1 MDLDPVFLSRIQF
14 AFLISFHII
23 FPSFTIGLAAW
34 LATIEGARLVTGNA
48 LYRRVF
54 DFWLKV
60 FAVSFGMGVVT
71 GIVMAFQFGTNW
83 GVLAQKTGSIQGP
96 LLGYEAF
103 TAFMLEA
110 TFFGVMLLGRD
121 RVSPRFYFFACCMVS
136 LGTMFSS
143 FWILANNSWMQVP
156 LGHTIVDGKII
167 PADWS
172 EIVLGPVMM
181 VRWPHMLL
189 AAFLTTGMCVAA
201 TGAWYVLRGIH
212 RAEAR
217 VMLHWGLGLVA
228 VLIPMQ
234 LFFGHLTGLYVLKHQ
249 PAKFA
254 AIEARWKTQQPA
266 SEVLIAIPDE
276 ANERNLFAIEIPK
289 LGSMI
294 ASGNWTAKE
303 IGLEAFPK
311 EDRPPVVIP
320 FFGFRMMVGM
330 GLIMLAVSW
339 FGNFLRWRGRLETT
353 RWFLW
358 GTFLAFPTGFV
369 AVLCGWF
376 TAEVGRQP
384 WVVYGLLRTKDAVT
398 PSLTTGDVLFSLAC
412 YVLVYAVVYSF
423 GVYYIYKLLH
433 EGPTATRQGHPWR
446 HGQPADGV
454 RRQRRDGDR
463 RQATH
468 RGVSAM
474 EPSNLALF
482 WAGVIACS
490 ILIYVI
496 LDGFDLGVGV
506 LFGTTRDEA
515 HRVRMMDTIAPFWDG
530 NETWL
535 VVIGAGLF
543 AAFPEV
549 YAVFLGAFYLP
560 VLLLLL
566 GLIFR
571 GIAFEFRFR
580 SERMR
585 WLWDWGFFLGSTVV
599 AFVQGAAVGAMIR
612 GIPVVDGQYAGSPFG
627 WLHPFAMLTGIGLV
641 LGYALLGA
649 GWLVLKS
656 EGELRDWAYAR
667 IRWLAARRPGRPVP
681 GVRGHVRLQR
691 ARAQQFAREILG
703 SRVPRD
709 RRARAGRRRR
719 SGRGRQRDG
728 LPFAMTVLFFL
739 AAFLTLGVMFWPY
752 MIPYSITVARAAA
765 PDASLRFLFYGGVV
779 VLPVIAAYT
788 IGVYWVFR
796 GKVRRGYS

>member
-23 FPSFTIGLAAW
+23 FPAFTIGLAAW
-34 LATIEGARLVTGNA
+34 LATIEGARLVTGNP

-96 LLGYEAF
+96 LLGYETF

-156 LGHTIVDGKII
+156 LGHTIVDGKIV
-167 PADWS
+167 PADWWT
-172 EIVLGPVMM
+172 IVLGPVML

-228 VLIPMQ
+228 VLIPIQ

-289 LGSMI
+289 LGSFI
-294 ASGNWTAKE
+294 ASGNWTARE
-303 IGLEAFPK
+303 IGLETFPP

-320 FFGFRMMVGM
+320 FFAFRIMVGM

-369 AVLCGWF
+369 AILS
-376 TAEVGRQP
+376 R
-384 WVVYGLLRTKDAVT
+384 
-398 PSLTTGDVLFSLAC
+398 
-412 YVLVYAVVYSF
+412 LV
-423 GVYYIYKLLH
+423 H
-433 EGPTATRQGHPWR
+433 
-446 HGQPADGV
+446 
-454 RRQRRDGDR
+454 
-463 RQATH
+463 
-468 RGVSAM
+468 
-474 EPSNLALF
+474 
-482 WAGVIACS
+482 
-490 ILIYVI
+490 
-496 LDGFDLGVGV
+496 
-506 LFGTTRDEA
+506 
-515 HRVRMMDTIAPFWDG
+515 
-530 NETWL
+530 
-535 VVIGAGLF
+535 
-543 AAFPEV
+543 
-549 YAVFLGAFYLP
+549 
-560 VLLLLL
+560 
-566 GLIFR
+566 
-571 GIAFEFRFR
+571 
-580 SERMR
+580 
-585 WLWDWGFFLGSTVV
+585 
-599 AFVQGAAVGAMIR
+599 
-612 GIPVVDGQYAGSPFG
+612 
-627 WLHPFAMLTGIGLV
+627 
-641 LGYALLGA
+641 
-649 GWLVLKS
+649 
-656 EGELRDWAYAR
+656 
-667 IRWLAARRPGRPVP
+667 
-681 GVRGHVRLQR
+681 
-691 ARAQQFAREILG
+691 
-703 SRVPRD
+703 
-709 RRARAGRRRR
+709 
-719 SGRGRQRDG
+719 GRGRPPAVGRVRPAAHQGRGHAVAHDRRR
-728 LPFAMTVLFFL
+728 AVL
-739 AAFLTLGVMFWPY
+739 
-752 MIPYSITVARAAA
+752 ARR
-765 PDASLRFLFYGGVV
+765 LRSRL
-779 VLPVIAAYT
+779 
-788 IGVYWVFR
+788 
-796 GKVRRGYS
+796 RRGLSRSACTTSTSCCAKGRPADAKAIPGATGSRPMAFADSAETATGSRLRTGG